1 MQCVLFILV
10 IHSRGFASVPIKV
23 AMMPPR
29 KMPSIKDPM
38 AVLNNWPLGA
48 GLFHC
53 CRMASFYTLRH
64 SDSSS
69 FMLRP
74 PDPDLGCD
82 CWRRASLGRDVQGD
96 ADAYDHSRHPPH
108 HWGSSADFG
117 EPPVK

>member
-74 PDPDLGCD
+74 PILTSGVIAGAALLSVVMF
-82 CWRRASLGRDVQGD
+82 RETLTLMTVAGILLIITGVLLISVSHQ
-96 ADAYDHSRHPPH
+96 
-108 HWGSSADFG
+108 
-117 EPPVK
+117 